1 MKTAEVI
8 KHFGGVRQAAEAL
21 GISTQ
26 AIYGW
31 GEDVPAMR
39 QPHIQIVT
47 NGKLKMS
54 KVKNGSDSNS

>member
-1 MKTAEVI
+1 MKTAEVL

-26 AIYGW
+26 AVYSW
-31 GEDVPAMR
+31 GEEVPAMR
-39 QPHIQIVT
+39 QPHIQVVT

-54 KVKNGSDSNS
+54 LGKK